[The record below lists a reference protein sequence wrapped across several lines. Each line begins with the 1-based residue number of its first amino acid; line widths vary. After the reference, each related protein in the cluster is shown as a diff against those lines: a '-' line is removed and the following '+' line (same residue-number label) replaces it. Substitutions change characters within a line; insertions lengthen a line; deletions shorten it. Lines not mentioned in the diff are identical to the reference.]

1 MFRAFRVEISWR
13 ELIART
19 WREIDDDNC
28 MGMAAQLAFYF
39 ILALFPALIV
49 VVAIASFFPRS
60 TLQEVLNALAPFT
73 PPEALALIRTQLDAI
88 LAAEQSSLLTIG
100 VLGALW
106 SSSAAL
112 TAIIDTLNRA
122 YDIDETR
129 PWWKVRLL
137 AIGLTVGLAVFILTA
152 FALVVAGP
160 EVAHALADRWG
171 LASAVATAWTFA
183 QWPIVFALVAFGVAL
198 TYYFA
203 PDADQDWAFITPGST
218 LATVLWLIASLG
230 FRFYVQ
236 NFSDYNATYGALG
249 AAVLLLLWLYVSGL
263 AVLIG
268 AELNAEIEHAS
279 PQGKKPG
286 LDRRLHLK
294 APVPGGISRMIIQT
308 LIISSA
314 LIAATQ
320 AQTPPRA
327 TPETPAPPT
336 AHAPAPKTDAAHK
349 DHAAGLPA
357 ADAMFVKKAADGG
370 MTEVAI
376 GKLAQDK
383 AENADVKSF
392 AAKLVT
398 DHSQANTDLRSLAA
412 SKNLTLV
419 EAKSHGLVYAKL
431 EKLSGAAF
439 DRAFVAAMVDDHQK
453 DVRAFEK
460 VAKGSGDA
468 DVKAFAAKTLP
479 TLKEHLTQVQDLSK
493 TIGAKKPTS

>member
-1 MFRAFRVEISWR
+1 MFRAFHVGISWR

-19 WREIDDDNC
+19 WREINDDNC
-28 MGMAAQLAFYF
+28 MGLAAQLAYYF

-60 TLQEVLNALAPFT
+60 TLQEVLSVLAPFT

-88 LAAEQSSLLTIG
+88 VAAEQSSLLTFG

-160 EVAHALADRWG
+160 EVAHALADRLG
-171 LASAVATAWTFA
+171 LASAVATAWTIV

-218 LATVLWLIASLG
+218 LATVLWLLASLG

-263 AVLIG
+263 AVLVG

-286 LDRRLHLK
+286 ERTPGTRRRLFSFGRR
-294 APVPGGISRMIIQT
+294 APE
-308 LIISSA
+308 A
-314 LIAATQ
+314 LPQ
-320 AQTPPRA
+320 
-327 TPETPAPPT
+327 
-336 AHAPAPKTDAAHK
+336 
-349 DHAAGLPA
+349 
-357 ADAMFVKKAADGG
+357 
-370 MTEVAI
+370 
-376 GKLAQDK
+376 
-383 AENADVKSF
+383 
-392 AAKLVT
+392 
-398 DHSQANTDLRSLAA
+398 
-412 SKNLTLV
+412 
-419 EAKSHGLVYAKL
+419 
-431 EKLSGAAF
+431 
-439 DRAFVAAMVDDHQK
+439 
-453 DVRAFEK
+453 
-460 VAKGSGDA
+460 
-468 DVKAFAAKTLP
+468 
-479 TLKEHLTQVQDLSK
+479 
-493 TIGAKKPTS
+493 